1 MQTTQMLIDEAKKL
15 VALLS
20 YIENATGK
28 TAIRYGKS
36 TFIKPCPFCGKKSH
50 HFFINEVENY
60 YNSFNGC
67 VPGGSIIDFMIHY
80 ENLSKEEAIK
90 KLLDM
95 ANLIPNKEEKMM
107 TVTKSKNDAIK
118 IEKVDFTALME
129 KAHRNVQQT
138 DYFVNRGLTSKTID
152 QYKLGYSEEGFAF
165 AINNHSGILEKEN
178 DSSKAY
184 KYFLPIWDN
193 EEKCSYFLTR
203 IDDSLKKDNM
213 HKIHNLKGRQAQL
226 LNERYLQGNDPQYDV
241 IFVVEGYIDAL
252 SIEELNFPAIAINS
266 VVNINKFSKLVQDN
280 LNSLQDVTFVIIPDG
295 DEAGDKLI
303 ENAHKRLSEI
313 KVHYE
318 ICKLPQGYK
327 DVNEFLV
334 ANREGLKQ
342 FVTDFV
348 DKITAS
354 KKGDFLIRYL
364 EDFLSSVKEN
374 KIKPISSHFSSLD
387 NTLGGGFFPGL
398 YVIGGAT
405 SVGKTAFVHQI
416 ADCIASTGTPIFY
429 FSYEMSRDDLIAR
442 SLSRLSLL
450 KEKNNALDATAIKI
464 GKGINQIIPIIT
476 NEYRS
481 IAEKMEIYEG
491 RFGATVDVIEKK
503 VQRLKK
509 FYESFL
515 VVVDY
520 LQVLT
525 SSKNSLMGERSTVDA
540 VVTRLKQISRDYQ
553 VPVIAIS
560 SFNRS
565 NYNLPVGFE
574 SFKESGAIEYSA
586 DVLMGLQ
593 FRDIHQLAYQKDELK
608 KREQV
613 ERWKKKYPRELEL
626 QLLKN
631 RFGDASSQI
640 KFDYFTKHQFFRE
653 L

>member
-1 MQTTQMLIDEAKKL
+1 MQTTNMLIEEAKQL
-15 VALLS
+15 IALLP
-20 YIENATGK
+20 YIEKATGK

-50 HFFINEVENY
+50 HFSINEVENY

-80 ENLSKEEAIK
+80 ENLSKEDAIK

-95 ANLIPNKEEKMM
+95 ANLIPNKEEQKM
-107 TVTKSKNDAIK
+107 TTIKKKNDAIQ
-118 IEKVDFTALME
+118 IEEVDFTALME
-129 KAHRNVQQT
+129 KAHQNVQQT

-152 QYKLGYSEEGFAF
+152 QYKLGYADEGFIF
-165 AINNHSGILEKEN
+165 AINNHSDILEKEN
-178 DSSKAY
+178 DSSTAY

-252 SIEELNFPAIAINS
+252 SIEELDFPAIAINS

-280 LNSLQDVTFVIIPDG
+280 LNSLQDTTFIIIPDG

-303 ENAHKRLSEI
+303 ENAHKKFSDI
-313 KVHYE
+313 NVHYE
-318 ICKLPQGYK
+318 ICELPKKYK

-334 ANREGLKQ
+334 ADREGLKQ
-342 FVTDFV
+342 FITDIAN
-348 DKITAS
+348 KTLSS
-354 KKGDFLIRYL
+354 KKGDFLIHYL
-364 EDFLSSVKEN
+364 EEFLSTIKEN
-374 KIKPISSHFSSLD
+374 KIKPISSHFPALD

-416 ADCIASTGTPIFY
+416 ADSIASDITPIFY
-429 FSYEMSRDDLIAR
+429 FSYEMSREDLMAR

-450 KEKNNALDATAIKI
+450 KDKNNALDATAIKT
-464 GKGINQIIPIIT
+464 GRGINQIIPLIT

-491 RFGATVDVIEKK
+491 RFGASVDIIEKK
-503 VQRLKK
+503 VQQLKK
-509 FYESFL
+509 YYESFL

-565 NYNLPVGFE
+565 NYHLPVGFE
-574 SFKESGAIEYSA
+574 SFKESGTIEYSA
-586 DVLMGLQ
+586 DVLMALQ
-593 FRDIHQLAYQKDELK
+593 YRDIYQLATIKDEQR
-608 KREQV
+608 KREQI
-613 ERWKKKYPRELEL
+613 ERFKKKHPREVEL
-626 QLLKN
+626 QILKN
-631 RFGDASSQI
+631 RFGEASHQI
-640 KFDYFTKHQFFRE
+640 KYDYYSKYQLFRE